1 MALEAPQLVQQACT
15 TVVRRQV
22 VVEPFGFDLK
32 DDGVDFLHVFFTGIV
47 VELTIARERL
57 FDVVAVED
65 VGDQQSVPL
74 LQHERVAIVVEP
86 VDEICGQYDQ
96 LYVDD
101 LLGEEMLALELDEVV
116 ELTGGDILVF
126 FLQQSDSQELVS

>member
-1 MALEAPQLVQQACT
+1 ML
-15 TVVRRQV
+15 
-22 VVEPFGFDLK
+22 
-32 DDGVDFLHVFFTGIV
+32 
-47 VELTIARERL
+47 
-57 FDVVAVED
+57 DVVAVED